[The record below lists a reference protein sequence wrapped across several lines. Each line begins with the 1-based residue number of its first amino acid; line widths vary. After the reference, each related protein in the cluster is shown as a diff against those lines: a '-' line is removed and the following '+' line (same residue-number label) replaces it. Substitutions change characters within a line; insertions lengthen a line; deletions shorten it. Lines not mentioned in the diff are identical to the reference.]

1 MKIYFKNLINNMIY
15 IFIKFKIYD
24 FIILL
29 LMYNNI
35 IFKEKIFV
43 LHICKYFKINSN
55 SIIYN
60 IYYISIKIYIIMKIL
75 NIIYFWK
82 KKYIIFYYI

>member
-43 LHICKYFKINSN
+43 LLIFKYFKINSN
-55 SIIYN
+55 IIIYN

-75 NIIYFWK
+75 NIIYF
-82 KKYIIFYYI
+82 

>member
-1 MKIYFKNLINNMIY
+1 MKIYFKNLINNITY

-43 LHICKYFKINSN
+43 LLIFKYFKINSN
-55 SIIYN
+55 II
-60 IYYISIKIYIIMKIL
+60 I
-75 NIIYFWK
+75 
-82 KKYIIFYYI
+82 

>member
-1 MKIYFKNLINNMIY
+1 MTY

-43 LHICKYFKINSN
+43 FLIFKYFKINSN
-55 SIIYN
+55 IIIFN

-75 NIIYFWK
+75 NIIYFLK
-82 KKYIIFYYI
+82 KNILYFIIYRII

>member
-15 IFIKFKIYD
+15 IFIKFKINN

-29 LMYNNI
+29 LMYINI
-35 IFKEKIFV
+35 IFKEKIFI
-43 LHICKYFKINSN
+43 LLIFKYFKINSN
-55 SIIYN
+55 IIIFN

-75 NIIYFWK
+75 NIIYF
-82 KKYIIFYYI
+82 

>member
-1 MKIYFKNLINNMIY
+1 MKIYFKNLINNITY

-43 LHICKYFKINSN
+43 LLIFKYFKINSN
-55 SIIYN
+55 IIIYN

-75 NIIYFWK
+75 NIIYF
-82 KKYIIFYYI
+82 

>member
-1 MKIYFKNLINNMIY
+1 MKIYFKNLINNMTY

-43 LHICKYFKINSN
+43 LLIFKYFKINSN
-55 SIIYN
+55 IIIYN

-75 NIIYFWK
+75 NIIYF
-82 KKYIIFYYI
+82 

>member
-1 MKIYFKNLINNMIY
+1 MKIYFKNLINNIKY

-35 IFKEKIFV
+35 IFKEKICV
-43 LHICKYFKINSN
+43 LLIFKYFKINSN
-55 SIIYN
+55 IIIYN

-75 NIIYFWK
+75 NIIYF
-82 KKYIIFYYI
+82 